1 VVAPQSLRVAIQS
14 KIGRKDRITISVMP
28 RQHPHFPRHAGPWRY
43 ISLLG
48 RNPTASFDA
57 RKPAFAQVSFAGKP
71 GA

>member
-1 VVAPQSLRVAIQS
+1 
-14 KIGRKDRITISVMP
+14 MP